1 MKALIYGGDGMLADT
16 FKDVL
21 AKDKWEIVSCGR
33 DDVDIRTDLA
43 RWVLDENKPD
53 WAINCAALTDEDWC
67 ESHMQETFQANTW
80 GAINVAKACADTD
93 TPLVHIRSC
102 HEKEIPNNYAL
113 AKYLGYRGVKHVWGR
128 RSIIAMTGWLFGSR
142 KDHQFVDII
151 RESLSNGSNLG
162 ITNNNFGTPTSCY
175 DFAKSVVDLM
185 RKQHYGEF
193 TIANEGKVSRWQYAA
208 AICAALGKQN
218 PFHIDNDFKEKA
230 ARPYDSSLE
239 STLPS
244 RPYEEALCDYLSQ

>member
-21 AKDKWEIVSCGR
+21 TKDKWEVVSCNR

-53 WAINCAALTDEDWC
+53 WAVNCAALTDEDWC

-80 GAINVAKACADTD
+80 GAINVAKACAETN

-102 HEKEIPNNYAL
+102 HEKEITNNYAL
-113 AKYLGYRGVKHVWGR
+113 AKYLGYRGVKHVWGCK
-128 RSIIAMTGWLFGSR
+128 SIIAMTGWLFGSC
-142 KDHQFVDII
+142 KDNQFVSII
-151 RESLSNGSNLG
+151 RESLSNGSDLG
-162 ITNNNFGTPTSCY
+162 ITDNNYGTPTSCY
-175 DFAKSVVDLM
+175 DFCEVVVDLM

-193 TIANEGKVSRWQYAA
+193 TIANQGRVSRWQYADA
-208 AICAALGKQN
+208 VCKALKVQN
-218 PFHIDNDFKEKA
+218 PFHVNNDFEEEA
-230 ARPYDSSLE
+230 TRPYDCSLK
-239 STLPS
+239 SILPT
-244 RPYEEALCDYLSQ
+244 RKYEEALWESLNK